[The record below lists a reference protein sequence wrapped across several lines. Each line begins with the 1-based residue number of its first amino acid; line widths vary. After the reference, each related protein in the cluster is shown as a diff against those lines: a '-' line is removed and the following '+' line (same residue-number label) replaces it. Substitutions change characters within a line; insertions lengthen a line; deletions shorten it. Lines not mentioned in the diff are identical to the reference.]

1 MHVDKAKKRI
11 AKQVK
16 KGFHGYPLV
25 SLEYLAKEPLGK
37 TPDSASEVVIS
48 FTEEEGATPQ
58 KQILVSSGDARE
70 DEMIQST
77 LVKIIERADAKTVTE
92 IDGISIRNEN

>member
-25 SLEYLAKEPLGK
+25 AIEYFGK
-37 TPDSASEVVIS
+37 TQDSATEVVIS
-48 FTEEEGATPQ
+48 FTGEEGAEPQ
-58 KQILVSSGDARE
+58 KQRFASGGDARE
-70 DEMIQST
+70 DETIQST
-77 LVKIIERADAKTVTE
+77 LLKIIERADAKTVTE
-92 IDGISIRNEN
+92 TDGVSILN